1 MNFNKLIELS
11 LFALIL
17 AQLLKVPFGF
27 FINKELRLSIIF
39 ETGGMPSS
47 HSAYITSLAVGIGRT
62 EGFKSPIFAL
72 AFVIA
77 SIVMYDA
84 MGVRRAA
91 GQHAKFLNI
100 LMSSQN
106 KIDLSN
112 VKLKEILGHTPF
124 EVLGGLIL
132 GLLVG
137 FIFPL

>member
-27 FINKELRLSIIF
+27 IINKELRLSIIF

-47 HSAYITSLAVGIGRT
+47 HSAYITSLAIGIGRT
-62 EGFKSPIFAL
+62 QGFKSPIFAL

-112 VKLKEILGHTPF
+112 VKLKEILGHTPV
-124 EVLGGLIL
+124 EVLGGLLL

>member
-47 HSAYITSLAVGIGRT
+47 HSAYISSLAVGIGRT

>member
-112 VKLKEILGHTPF
+112 VKLKEILGHTPV